1 MKHLFWIASLLL
13 VMTSCTMVTSK
24 NIPGKRKSEFPKE
37 MVGVYDLQYP
47 ESMSSLMDGAVG
59 TKIEIKAKQL
69 EMINSEGTNAMVLND
84 SIFLTTI
91 KKDVYLCLGVEPNVT
106 IFKMV
111 KKGNDY
117 ELYGMWT
124 DGNASLEDLKPF
136 FTTIEAKP
144 LETDDPE
151 GNSDVVIEVT
161 VNEKKLGAYFKS
173 KYPSKEPFKLIRAH

>member
-1 MKHLFWIASLLL
+1 MKHFFWIASLLL

-37 MVGVYDLQYP
+37 MIGDYTLQYP
-47 ESMSSLMDGAVG
+47 ESMASFMEGVNSSVS
-59 TKIEIKAKQL
+59 IKSNQL
-69 EMINSEGTNAMVLND
+69 EMINSEGTNVLVLND
-84 SIFLTTI
+84 SLFLTTI

-161 VNEKKLGAYFKS
+161 VDEKKLGAYFKS
-173 KYPSKEPFKLIRAH
+173 KYPSKEPFKLIRTN